1 MKKSQ
6 KDLKASSLQEMEIWY
21 ADERLM
27 LAEEECGRH
36 WRLGDTVRE
45 WHILG

>member
-6 KDLKASSLQEMEIWY
+6 NDLKASSVQEIEIWC

-27 LAEEECGRH
+27 LTERNVGVI
-36 WRLGDTVRE
+36 D
-45 WHILG
+45 I

>member
-6 KDLKASSLQEMEIWY
+6 NDLNSSGLQEIEIWC

-36 WRLGDTVRE
+36 WRLGDTVQE
-45 WHILG
+45 